1 MNLPPVLGERR
12 AGLMLRLVLNG
23 LTQAGAT
30 IGSALLVKLTFDRF
44 IDQPQALSA
53 TSLVW
58 FGLGFLV
65 LALIHAGMRMLER
78 IDAEQLGQGYVHQVR
93 MVLYIHLSS
102 LPPRKLQMRS
112 RGSIMLR
119 FVGDLTALRQW
130 TSLGLARLIVAGV
143 AIAGALLALALISW
157 PLAVTVGA
165 VVIPGTALSLVM
177 GKPLLQAAREAR
189 RRRAFLAGNLN
200 EQVAS
205 MAVVQVSGQ
214 TRREQNRI
222 ERQSSRL
229 KTALILRAWVIG
241 GLRAVTTATTA
252 IATAATLI
260 TGALLVSDG
269 QTTPGTVVAAM
280 SIVGFLVPSLRDLG
294 RVYEYW
300 QGARVSIEKIHQ
312 FLDNPAPVAKSR
324 GTSDLRDGAGHLVFS
339 NVSVYGSLTDFSADA
354 APGSVIAVVGP
365 NGAGKSTVLSLVAR
379 LVDAERGTVRLD
391 GKDLG
396 KLARDSLH
404 RVVGIASPDLSLLRG
419 TIRKNLRY
427 RWRSAPEAELARVRE
442 LCGIDELLDELPD
455 GEDTRIAEGGSSLS
469 AGQRQ
474 RIVLARA
481 ILGNPP
487 VLLLDEADVNL
498 DPDASAV
505 FNDILSNYKGT
516 VMMVTHQLDNALRA
530 DVLWYMENG
539 KLIATGRPDELLQSD
554 SRVAGFFRLHEQQ
567 VLAS

>member
-1 MNLPPVLGERR
+1 G
-12 AGLMLRLVLNG
+12 
-23 LTQAGAT
+23 TT
-30 IGSALLVKLTFDRF
+30 IGSVVLIKLTFDRF
-44 IDQPQALSA
+44 IHHPHALSVA
-53 TSLVW
+53 SLVW

-93 MVLYIHLSS
+93 MVLYAHLSS
-102 LPPRKLQMRS
+102 LPPRKLQMRT

-130 TSLGLARLIVAGV
+130 VSLGLARIIVAGV
-143 AIAGALLALALISW
+143 TISGSLLALALISW
-157 PLAVTVGA
+157 PLALTVGA
-165 VVIPGTALSLVM
+165 VVVPGTALSLLL
-177 GKPLLQAAREAR
+177 GKLLLQAAREVR
-189 RRRAFLAGNLN
+189 RRRGFLAGNLN

-214 TRREQNRI
+214 TRWEQNRV
-222 ERQSSRL
+222 ERQSGRL
-229 KTALILRAWVIG
+229 KAALILRAWVIG

-252 IATAATLI
+252 IARAAALI
-260 TGALLVSDG
+260 MGAILVSFD

-312 FLDNPAPVAKSR
+312 FLDGAIPVVESKR
-324 GTSDLRDGAGHLVFS
+324 TGGLRCGAGHLVFS
-339 NVSVYGSLTDFSADA
+339 HVSVSGSLTNFSATA
-354 APGSVIAVVGP
+354 VPGSVIAVVGP

-379 LVDAERGTVRLD
+379 LVDPECGTVQLD
-391 GKDLG
+391 GKDLC

-404 RVVGIASPDLSLLRG
+404 RVVSVASPDLPLLSG
-419 TIRKNLRY
+419 TIRKNLCY
-427 RWRSAPEAELARVRE
+427 RWRSAPEAELARVRA
-442 LCGIDELLDELPD
+442 LCGIDELLDDLPD
-455 GEDTRIAEGGSSLS
+455 GEDTRIAEGGVSLS

-481 ILGNPP
+481 ILGSPLL
-487 VLLLDEADVNL
+487 LLLDEADTNL
-498 DPDASAV
+498 DPGARAV
-505 FNDILSNYKGT
+505 FNEILTSHEGT
-516 VMMVTHQLDNALRA
+516 VLMVTHQLDSALRA
-530 DVLWYMENG
+530 DILWYMENG
-539 KLIATGRPDELLQSD
+539 KLIATGKPDELLQFD
-554 SRVAGFFRLHEQQ
+554 SRVAEFFRLHEQQ